1 MNIFGIGIDIIEIN
15 RIENVLE
22 RTPRFLERNFTEKE
36 IDYFKQK
43 NFKSES
49 IAGNFASKEAISKAI
64 GTGIR
69 GFRLKDIEILRDEL
83 GKPIVNT
90 YNNLRE
96 ICIKSC
102 TKSPINKYSLLSPTF
117 GSSTTSSNCLFFIII
132 LSLLYSIVFPFRF
145 SGFIISSL

>member
-83 GKPIVNT
+83 GKPIVEVSDKVKELIKV
-90 YNNLRE
+90 NNYLFNVSISHNRTCAIAFVVLE
-96 ICIKSC
+96 SQQ
-102 TKSPINKYSLLSPTF
+102 
-117 GSSTTSSNCLFFIII
+117 ST
-132 LSLLYSIVFPFRF
+132 
-145 SGFIISSL
+145 